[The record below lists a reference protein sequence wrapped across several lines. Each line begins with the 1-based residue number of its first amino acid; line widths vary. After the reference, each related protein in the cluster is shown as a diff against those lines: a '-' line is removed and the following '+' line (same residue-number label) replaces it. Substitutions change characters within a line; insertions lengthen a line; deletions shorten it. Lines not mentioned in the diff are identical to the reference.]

1 MEATTKEINGTTYV
15 LKMFPTMTGL
25 RLVQTL
31 QREGFAPEVI
41 REVVTKGA
49 SIGSTAIDEKK
60 FDSHF
65 RGKYAELM
73 ELFAEVLKYNDLFP
87 DESEGKEEGSEEGA

>member
-1 MEATTKEINGTTYV
+1 MEAVTKEIGGTTYV

-31 QREGFAPEVI
+31 QREGMVPEVI

-49 SIGSTAIDEKK
+49 GIGSAGIDDKK
-60 FDSHF
+60 FDIHF
-65 RGKYAELM
+65 RGKYPELM
-73 ELFAEVLKYNDLFP
+73 ELFAEILKYNELFP
-87 DESEGKEEGSEEGA
+87 EDDEGKEEGSEE